1 VNIVEIIARKR
12 DGHKLSRDE
21 ISGFVRAFL
30 EGSVR
35 DYQMSAFL
43 MAIYLNGMDFEETAA
58 LTETMLRSGD
68 VVSFDES
75 DMLYVDK
82 HSTGGVGDK
91 VSLILTP
98 LVAAC
103 GARVP
108 MLSGRGLGHTG
119 GTLDKLESIP
129 GFRTDLSIDEFV
141 RGVERVGCI
150 ISGQTA
156 EMAPADRLMY
166 ALRDVTATVESVPL
180 ICSSILSKKLAAGPG
195 GLVFDV
201 KCGNGAFMKDL
212 ESARLLA
219 RNLLAVAKSMGKRAR
234 ALVTDMNQPLGG
246 SAGNILEVVESIDAL
261 RGRWSPDLRD
271 ITMELGAEM
280 LLMAGISSDLEK
292 SANLLKYKLDDGSAY
307 RKFEEMVTY
316 QGGDLAVFA
325 ESSDVPRAAYIREY
339 KAPIDGYLW
348 GFKTAEIGRL
358 IAEMGGGR
366 KMVGDRIDHLV
377 GLKFSSKI
385 GDEIAR
391 GDIIAEIHAKDK
403 GQATM
408 ASARL
413 AKLIE
418 IGSDRPRGDLP
429 LIIERLD

>member
-246 SAGNILEVVESIDAL
+246 SAGNILEVIESIDAL

-418 IGSDRPRGDLP
+418 IGSDKPRGDLP